1 MKAKI
6 KYIFIRL
13 AIYLAIFIVATL
25 LIFFIVNLLLQ
36 NQIKK
41 TLAVYSQIESNLGLR
56 FLHWLSRFFTA
67 NGKIYSSEL
76 NVTNSS
82 ISGLFFN
89 QFKITLLFTG
99 LIYIFSIILGNVLGV
114 VAGYKFSKAPD
125 ITINIIVSFF
135 AALPLIIIAIIALS
149 TASLFGYP
157 SQYLREYSFAS
168 LFVPIMVTSF
178 GTISLF
184 FVRAR
189 KKTKEVITS
198 NYYIFAKSLGYNKSQ
213 LIRKILIKQLLINQ
227 LQAIIPFYII
237 LLSTSIV
244 IERIFSIP
252 GQSIFLSYA
261 FKNAEIDL
269 IMFFFMFSLLVL
281 LISKF
286 VLATLLDYIN
296 PMQKSSYFNDFAFI
310 KPRKEKKWK
319 IAN

>member
-99 LIYIFSIILGNVLGV
+99 LIYIFSIILGNVLG
-114 VAGYKFSKAPD
+114 D

-189 KKTKEVITS
+189 KTTKEVITS